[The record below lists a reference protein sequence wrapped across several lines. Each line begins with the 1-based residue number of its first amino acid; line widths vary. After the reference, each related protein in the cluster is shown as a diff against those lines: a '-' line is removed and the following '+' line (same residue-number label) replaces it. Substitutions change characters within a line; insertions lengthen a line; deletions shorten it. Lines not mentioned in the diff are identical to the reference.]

1 MNKSSVTVCSI
12 ITAMAVAVLFFA
24 GCVERKMMITSEPS
38 GADVWVNEQWHGKTP
53 YELPFKHYGV
63 FSVRLEAKGYY
74 PMYVKEPVSAPLY
87 EKPGLD
93 LISEAAIPGTIQD
106 NRAMHYVLQK
116 IEAPDE
122 VSAVLDRADAMITR
136 TDEVIAD
143 RRLYDAQ
150 RVPVDLP
157 ILPESEESN
166 VNDTQEVRRQLT
178 AETVDMDYK
187 QGKSMD
193 ELEPLGDIE

>member
-1 MNKSSVTVCSI
+1 MIKSSVTVCYL
-12 ITAMAVAVLFFA
+12 ITAMVVMLLFGA
-24 GCVERKMMITSEPS
+24 GCVERKMVITSEPS

-63 FSVRLEAKGYY
+63 FSVRIEAVGYY

-93 LISEAAIPGTIQD
+93 LVSEAAVPGTIHD

-122 VSAVLDRADAMITR
+122 VSAVLDRANDMITR
-136 TDEVIAD
+136 TDEVVAE

-157 ILPESEESN
+157 ILPESEGNDSE
-166 VNDTQEVRRQLT
+166 DTQEVRRQLT

-187 QGKSMD
+187 QGKNMD